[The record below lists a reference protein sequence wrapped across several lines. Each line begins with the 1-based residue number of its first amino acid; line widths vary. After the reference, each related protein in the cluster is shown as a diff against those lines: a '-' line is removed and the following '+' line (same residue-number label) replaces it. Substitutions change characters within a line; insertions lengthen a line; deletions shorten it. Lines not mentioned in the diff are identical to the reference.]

1 MTTFYHYRNYK
12 LYNSLFSGLSI
23 GSVFVI
29 YTPLPPITYS
39 IGGIFLAI
47 AMWAVAYLYPK
58 ILNRH
63 SYYKILLFIELLPFF
78 IILIFIFSYIFIS
91 RSTPLYIAILIYSF
105 YQIIF
110 IFGNYL
116 LRAETMIFHHK
127 QAIMAL
133 DISKQQGSFIG
144 LILAFILYAFIE
156 WQQSFRTPTNYDKQE
171 QIFYIHLVL
180 LINQILVIHSLIRSF
195 QRNR

>member
-1 MTTFYHYRNYK
+1 M
-12 LYNSLFSGLSI
+12 
-23 GSVFVI
+23 
-29 YTPLPPITYS
+29 
-39 IGGIFLAI
+39 
-47 AMWAVAYLYPK
+47 
-58 ILNRH
+58 
-63 SYYKILLFIELLPFF
+63 
-78 IILIFIFSYIFIS
+78 
-91 RSTPLYIAILIYSF
+91 YIAILIYSF